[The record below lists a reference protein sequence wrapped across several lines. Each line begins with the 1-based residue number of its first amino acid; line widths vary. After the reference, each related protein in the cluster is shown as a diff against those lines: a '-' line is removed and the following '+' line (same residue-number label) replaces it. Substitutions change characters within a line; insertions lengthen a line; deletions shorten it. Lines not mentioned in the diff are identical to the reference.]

1 MNPKKVAHNNF
12 FSSLR
17 QVEKRLKLENPT
29 TVETNCEESLS
40 TPLYLH
46 TDQEPIN
53 NNSLTSSNEESSEP
67 PLAFLS
73 PSLQSSPKTSHFYP
87 KIIKESKTNDID
99 DIQHLIQLLGL
110 SGIRERNPG
119 HQEEDD
125 VNERVCVGV
134 GVGGGDCCGCEGGFF
149 EKIVGV
155 KGPKC
160 EKEVERLEGWI
171 RYFLGDGG
179 EESREPLMLAFLL
192 LGKAAYELEGAD
204 GGGLDFPST
213 IEEFLKLDPPE
224 E

>member
-1 MNPKKVAHNNF
+1 MAHNNF

-17 QVEKRLKLENPT
+17 QVEKRMKLENPT
-29 TVETNCEESLS
+29 TVETNYEESLS

-53 NNSLTSSNEESSEP
+53 NNSLASSNEESSEP
-67 PLAFLS
+67 PLPFLS

-110 SGIRERNPG
+110 SDIRERNRR

-125 VNERVCVGV
+125 VNERVCVG
-134 GVGGGDCCGCEGGFF
+134 GGGGECCGCEGGFF

-179 EESREPLMLAFLL
+179 EERREPLMLAFLL

>member
-1 MNPKKVAHNNF
+1 MNPKKMAPNNF

-17 QVEKRLKLENPT
+17 QVEKRLKLEDPT
-29 TVETNCEESLS
+29 TLETNYEESLS

-46 TDQEPIN
+46 TDQEPIK
-53 NNSLTSSNEESSEP
+53 NNSLASSNEESSEP
-67 PLAFLS
+67 PLEFLS
-73 PSLQSSPKTSHFYP
+73 PSSQSSPKTSHFYP
-87 KIIKESKTNDID
+87 KIIKESKTSDID

-110 SGIRERNPG
+110 SDIRERNQR
-119 HQEEDD
+119 HQEEDN
-125 VNERVCVGV
+125 VNERVC
-134 GVGGGDCCGCEGGFF
+134 GGGEYCGCEGGFF

-160 EKEVERLEGWI
+160 EKELERLEGWI

-179 EESREPLMLAFLL
+179 EERREPLMLAFLL

-204 GGGLDFPST
+204 GDGLDFPSS

>member
-1 MNPKKVAHNNF
+1 MNPKKMAYNNF

-17 QVEKRLKLENPT
+17 QVEKRLKVENPT

-73 PSLQSSPKTSHFYP
+73 PSLQSSTKTSPFYP
-87 KIIKESKTNDID
+87 QIIKESKTNDID
-99 DIQHLIQLLGL
+99 DIQNLIQLLGL
-110 SGIRERNPG
+110 SDIRERKQR

-125 VNERVCVGV
+125 VNERVCVG
-134 GVGGGDCCGCEGGFF
+134 GGEFCGCEGGFF

-179 EESREPLMLAFLL
+179 DEGREPLMLAFLL
-192 LGKAAYELEGAD
+192 LGKAAYELEVVD

-213 IEEFLKLDPPE
+213 VEEFLKFDPPE

>member
-1 MNPKKVAHNNF
+1 MNPKKMAHNNF

-17 QVEKRLKLENPT
+17 QVEKRMKLENPT
-29 TVETNCEESLS
+29 TVETNYEESLS

-110 SGIRERNPG
+110 SDIRERNRR
-119 HQEEDD
+119 HQEED
-125 VNERVCVGV
+125 VNERVCVG
-134 GVGGGDCCGCEGGFF
+134 GGGGGGECCGCEGGFF

-179 EESREPLMLAFLL
+179 EERREPLMLAFLL

-213 IEEFLKLDPPE
+213 IKEFLKLDPPE